1 MQHPVNSQTNTE
13 SAEQP
18 ESVAELTARLHRLR
32 RPVAKVQRDIRAA
45 EYAILQTEFAQLVD
59 ESRQLLRDERLIED
73 SPQLAELASSST
85 AIARL
90 IAGELNRINDKSA
103 RLVSSD
109 VISQLNE
116 RFGTNLA
123 LLESRQLQIDACNA
137 YASDLHQTVRELL
150 YQTHVA
156 PAQLQNLAHRI
167 RPDVQHISLAEL
179 LPDPGLMIENQ
190 LTPSE
195 WRSEPS
201 VYGMG
206 IQTARLLAFA
216 APGMFSWNDRT
227 ELLVVAALIQDVGL
241 LLLEQQYNLSANQ
254 LAIDEPSAYRQH
266 PSIGAAVSV
275 ALTDYAVD
283 LPSLIAQHH
292 ERCDGIGYPH
302 GERSDRLAAPS
313 RFLTIAVR
321 FVELMQ
327 DELLRSS
334 IVGNDSNR
342 DSLYTT
348 VARRLLLEAEQ
359 GELDQPL
366 TVAFLQQLGL
376 SDVKTRTTGRFFKLS
391 RFGGKRF
398 RRDDAVNTST
408 SRRVSSDPGDN
419 VPGSAPTPSPPP
431 KHLRRTLID
440 QPDAAPNPD

>member
-1 MQHPVNSQTNTE
+1 MQRPANSQTNTE

-32 RPVAKVQRDIRAA
+32 QPVAKVTREIRAA

-59 ESRQLLRDERLIED
+59 ESRQLLRDERLTED
-73 SPQLAELASSST
+73 SPRLAELAGSST

-103 RLVSSD
+103 HLVSPD
-109 VISQLNE
+109 VIGELNE

-137 YASDLHQTVRELL
+137 YASDLHQTVRDLL

-156 PAQLQNLAHRI
+156 PAQIQNLAHRI
-167 RPDVQHISLAEL
+167 RLDMQHVAITEL
-179 LPDPGLMIENQ
+179 LPDHGLIIESQ
-190 LTPSE
+190 LTPTE

-216 APGMFSWNDRT
+216 APGMFTWNDRT
-227 ELLVVAALIQDVGL
+227 ELLIVATLLQDIGL
-241 LLLEQQYNLSANQ
+241 LMLERQYNLPANQ
-254 LAIDEPSAYRQH
+254 LAIDEPTAYRQH
-266 PSIGAAVSV
+266 PPIGAAVSA

-302 GERSDRLAAPS
+302 GERSGRLAAPS
-313 RFLTIAVR
+313 RFLAIAVR

-327 DELLRSS
+327 DETLQSS
-334 IVGNDSNR
+334 IANEETAR

-366 TVAFLQQLGL
+366 AVNFLQRLGL

-408 SRRVSSDPGDN
+408 SRRSSTDAGDKL
-419 VPGSAPTPSPPP
+419 PGSAPTPSP
-431 KHLRRTLID
+431 KHRRRTLID
-440 QPDAAPNPD
+440 QPDAAPHPD

>member
-1 MQHPVNSQTNTE
+1 MQRPANSQTNTE

-32 RPVAKVQRDIRAA
+32 QPVTKVTREIRAA
-45 EYAILQTEFAQLVD
+45 EYANLQTEFSQLVN

-73 SPQLAELASSST
+73 SPQLAVLASSSA

-103 RLVSSD
+103 HLVSPA
-109 VISQLNE
+109 IIGELNE

-123 LLESRQLQIDACNA
+123 LLESRQLQIDACCV
-137 YASDLHQTVRELL
+137 YANDLHQTVRELL
-150 YQTHVA
+150 YKTHVA

-167 RPDVQHISLAEL
+167 QLDVQQLSIAEL
-179 LPDPGLMIENQ
+179 LPDPGLKIDNQ
-190 LTPSE
+190 LTPTE

-201 VYGMG
+201 VYGTG

-227 ELLVVAALIQDVGL
+227 ELLIVAALLQDIGL
-241 LLLEQQYNLSANQ
+241 LLLERQYILSANQ
-254 LAIDEPSAYRQH
+254 LAIDEPIAYRQH
-266 PSIGAAVSV
+266 PSIGAAASA

-283 LPSLIAQHH
+283 LPTLIAQHH

-313 RFLTIAVR
+313 RFLAIAVR
-321 FVELMQ
+321 FVEMMK
-327 DELLRSS
+327 DELLRIS
-334 IVGNDSNR
+334 VAGNESQR

-348 VARRLLLEAEQ
+348 VARRLLLEAEL

-366 TVAFLQQLGL
+366 AFAFLQQFGL

-391 RFGGKRF
+391 RFGEKRF
-398 RRDDAVNTST
+398 RCDDAVNTSAN
-408 SRRVSSDPGDN
+408 REVSSDADDN
-419 VPGSAPTPSPPP
+419 LQGSAPTPSP
-431 KHLRRTLID
+431 KHRRRTLID

>member
-1 MQHPVNSQTNTE
+1 VQRPVNSQTNTE
-13 SAEQP
+13 SAQQP

-32 RPVAKVQRDIRAA
+32 HPVAKVQREIREA
-45 EYAILQTEFAQLVD
+45 EYATLQAEFAQLVD
-59 ESRQLLRDERLIED
+59 ESRQLLRDERLTED
-73 SPQLAELASSST
+73 SPRLAELASSST

-103 RLVSSD
+103 HLVTPA
-109 VISQLNE
+109 IIGELNE

-123 LLESRQLQIDACNA
+123 ALESRQLQIDACNA

-167 RPDVQHISLAEL
+167 RLDVQHISLAEL
-179 LPDPGLMIENQ
+179 LPDPGLMIESQ
-190 LTPSE
+190 LTPIDSM
-195 WRSEPS
+195 SEPA

-206 IQTARLLAFA
+206 IQTARLLGFA
-216 APGMFSWNDRT
+216 APEMFCWNDRT
-227 ELLVVAALIQDVGL
+227 ELLVVAALLQDIGL
-241 LLLEQQYNLSANQ
+241 LMLERQYNLSANQ
-254 LAIDEPSAYRQH
+254 LAIDDSSAYRQH
-266 PSIGAAVSV
+266 PSIGAAVSA

-313 RFLTIAVR
+313 RFLAIAVR

-327 DELLRSS
+327 DESLRSS
-334 IVGNDSNR
+334 IAGGESAR

-348 VARRLLLEAEQ
+348 VAGRLLLEAEQ

-366 TVAFLQQLGL
+366 ATAFLQRLGL
-376 SDVKTRTTGRFFKLS
+376 SDVKTRTAGRFFKLS

-398 RRDDAVNTST
+398 RRDEAVNTST
-408 SRRVSSDPGDN
+408 SRRGASDADEN
-419 VPGSAPTPSPPP
+419 LQGSAPTPSP
-431 KHLRRTLID
+431 KHRRRTLVD
-440 QPDAAPNPD
+440 HPDAAPNLD